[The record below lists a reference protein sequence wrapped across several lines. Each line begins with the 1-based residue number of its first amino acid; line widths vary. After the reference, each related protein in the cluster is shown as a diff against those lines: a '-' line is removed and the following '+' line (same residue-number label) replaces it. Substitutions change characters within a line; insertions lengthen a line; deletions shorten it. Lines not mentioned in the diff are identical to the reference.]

1 MAPNVVMMPMP
12 HPMMQMAAPG
22 GQRPDGSP
30 MAMEQVGPAVMQL
43 QRSDPNQQY
52 GGAFCMPNFGP
63 AGAYP
68 ASPQHFQPAQ
78 PAQEPQTFRD
88 VCSPTY
94 QSSEAYEQYVRDI
107 MNADGDEFQ
116 FR

>member
-1 MAPNVVMMPMP
+1 
-12 HPMMQMAAPG
+12 MQ
-22 GQRPDGSP
+22 
-30 MAMEQVGPAVMQL
+30 
-43 QRSDPNQQY
+43 
-52 GGAFCMPNFGP
+52 
-63 AGAYP
+63 GAYP

-78 PAQEPQTFRD
+78 PAQAQEPQTFRD